1 MRLSIARPSGAL
13 PSRTR
18 HAFSL
23 IDTLMATA
31 IVSVAFLSLYAAI
44 AYGFAAVQV
53 SRENLRATQVILEK
67 LETLRLYSWD
77 QINTTGFVPSTFE
90 APFNPAT
97 NSNCGF
103 VYRGTVVI
111 TNAPIAET
119 YSSDMRLVLVT
130 LDWTSG
136 NVNRSRQM
144 GTLVS
149 RYGLQNYIY

>member
-1 MRLSIARPSGAL
+1 M
-13 PSRTR
+13 
-18 HAFSL
+18 
-23 IDTLMATA
+23 MATA
-31 IVSVAFLSLYAAI
+31 IVSVGFLSLYAAI

-77 QINTTGFVPSTFE
+77 QINTPGFVPATFE

-97 NSNCGF
+97 NANCGF
-103 VYRGTVVI
+103 IYRGKVAI
-111 TNAPIAET
+111 TNAPIGEA
-119 YSSDMRLVLVT
+119 YSNDMRLVWVT
-130 LDWTSG
+130 LDWTSSR
-136 NVNRSRQM
+136 VSRSREM